1 LNFWRTIASLLGLDA
16 NPPTMQ
22 EKENPR
28 LHNEMTLA
36 ISDVDQH
43 TAILKKLQVASELL
57 MMPTPKS
64 IREVELLLEEVNS
77 WVCEV
82 SGTSANPAS
91 LSHVKEIHAA
101 AIRARKLLEGAL
113 RFQWARMRQI
123 ASVTQSYTAGG
134 KILQWQPAG
143 ASFEAK
149 V

>member
-1 LNFWRTIASLLGLDA
+1 
-16 NPPTMQ
+16 MQ